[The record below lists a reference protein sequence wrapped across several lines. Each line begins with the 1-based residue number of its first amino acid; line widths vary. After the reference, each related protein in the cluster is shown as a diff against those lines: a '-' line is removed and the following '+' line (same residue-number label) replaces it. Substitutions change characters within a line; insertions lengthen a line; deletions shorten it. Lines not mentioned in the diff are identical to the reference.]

1 MVDQPYTNVSE
12 MPHMHNTPLEPKCC
26 ADSCIRLQRLKVGDT
41 VVFEVLS
48 MQRIRVHIVRAA
60 DFESGS
66 RCIHPQYTE
75 MVL

>member
-1 MVDQPYTNVSE
+1 MIDQPYTNVSE
-12 MPHMHNTPLEPKCC
+12 MAETHDIPLETKRC

-66 RCIHPQYTE
+66 RCIHPQ
-75 MVL
+75 